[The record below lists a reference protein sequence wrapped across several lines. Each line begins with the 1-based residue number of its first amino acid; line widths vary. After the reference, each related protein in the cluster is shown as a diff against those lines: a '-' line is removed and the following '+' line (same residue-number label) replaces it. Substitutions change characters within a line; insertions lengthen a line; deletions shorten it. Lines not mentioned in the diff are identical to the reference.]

1 MKTVKVV
8 VKNEF
13 TDRYTGLKHKPGEK
27 LDVTEARYRE
37 IQRSGDYV
45 AVDKPAATETNKER
59 K

>member
-8 VKNEF
+8 VENEF

-45 AVDKPAATETNKER
+45 AVEKAAEVKKE